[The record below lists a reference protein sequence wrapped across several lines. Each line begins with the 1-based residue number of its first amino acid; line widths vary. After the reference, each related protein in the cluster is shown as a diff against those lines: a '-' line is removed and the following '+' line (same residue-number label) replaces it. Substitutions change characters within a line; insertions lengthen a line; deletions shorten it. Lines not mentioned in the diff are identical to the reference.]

1 MRHYRRLLKKEPVTL
16 TGEVPDFTGQDDL
29 KETSRRPIF
38 VRMPAAPSDR
48 SYVGCSADIP
58 VPAF

>member
-1 MRHYRRLLKKEPVTL
+1 MRHYRHLLKQENIILASET
-16 TGEVPDFTGQDDL
+16 PDFTGHDDL
-29 KETSRRPIF
+29 EETSRRSIF

-48 SYVGCSADIP
+48 SYVGCSADIA